1 MQQQGDT
8 SHNQKQ
14 RKDHQQMGMR
24 LALGKT
30 MQKIIFL
37 QDMVSKIP
45 INIFFYYKTNPLYIS

>member
-45 INIFFYYKTNPLYIS
+45 INIFFYYKT